1 MCETGG
7 STVPSSKI
15 QYVLAEGHYHEPL
28 ARLAGAFARRISVF
42 YILQRLF
49 SVISISDNL

>member
-1 MCETGG
+1 MRLGAAQ
-7 STVPSSKI
+7 SSSKS
-15 QYVLAEGHYHEPL
+15 QYVLAEGHYSEPL
-28 ARLAGAFARRISVF
+28 ARLAGAFAIRISVF